1 MTRTFQARVQHVKK
15 RRERIK
21 KYTNFYFK
29 KWEQEAAKR
38 FGHILRPINCS
49 CKYFVQKHWTW
60 SYFFLLKLTLFSQF
74 VWSEQKWTRYQTK
87 NSYHSGKK
95 CEIRWN
101 SVKNQGN
108 IGKIGTF
115 SFCLYSIW
123 HFFLFP
129 EISVFFVWKIFEMES
144 LINAVH
150 TRFGLHWSCLDIFRP
165 K

>member
-1 MTRTFQARVQHVKK
+1 MQIFRSKTLNMK
-15 RRERIK
+15 
-21 KYTNFYFK
+21 
-29 KWEQEAAKR
+29 
-38 FGHILRPINCS
+38 LL
-49 CKYFVQKHWTW
+49 
-60 SYFFLLKLTLFSQF
+60 FFLLKLTLFSQF
-74 VWSEQKWTRYQTK
+74 VWSEQKWTRNQTK

-123 HFFLFP
+123 HFFSFPGNLSFLCLKNLWNGITYQCSSHKIWVALILSRHLSTQIIFKLKLTLFLC
-129 EISVFFVWKIFEMES
+129 FFS
-144 LINAVH
+144 LLENQW
-150 TRFGLHWSCLDIFRP
+150 T